1 MKEKELRLAL
11 VCYGG
16 VSLAVY
22 MHGVTKEVLKLV
34 RASKV
39 LHTVRD
45 RTERQATSYAAQT
58 QGEDR
63 ERDTEEVYFDLLREI
78 GREIDLR
85 ILVDVIA
92 GASAGGINGVMLA
105 RGIAH
110 DLPPDRLRSL
120 WLDRADVTDL
130 LAADRRARAWSK
142 WALRPLIWLAVKKP
156 LARLVPDQEMRDK
169 LSLFLRSRWFRPPFD
184 GTRMLDSM
192 YRGLAD
198 MGEPESDE
206 ASLMP
211 PGHRLDLI
219 VTVTDFHGYLQR
231 LPLHD
236 PLEVFEREHRHFF
249 RFRYRRSAEGRV
261 KSDFDADWLP
271 ALAFAARST
280 SSFPSAFPPA
290 NLRELDRYLRQ
301 REIEWPGRL
310 KFLHRAFARHREAGI
325 DPNRTA
331 FVDGSVLI
339 NKPFGEAIR
348 AIVGR
353 PAVREVDRRIVYIDP
368 HPSAPHRERRSELP
382 GFFSMLRGS
391 LSDIPRNEPIRD
403 DIAWVHEFNQRVG
416 RLKSILESVRPTIV
430 ELVTDVIGEGI
441 ERGPTFRDIAVWRDR
456 ANSRAAR
463 EAGFAYQ
470 GYIRL
475 KTLAVA
481 DAIRRLLV
489 DTASIGPS
497 SPGAAWIEREI
508 NAWLAGQGIVTAT
521 EAATETRPGEAPPWV
536 KFLLTFDVGFRV
548 RRLRFVVRALN
559 QLYSRIGEPFMA
571 GSTTEMLD
579 ELKRALYGVIER
591 LRRYA
596 TPDFLAQDTHD
607 RICALFAEANER
619 HYVGAGDLAGTLAAL
634 AAEIDLD
641 GINEATD
648 EIFGA
653 MVLNYMGPGA
663 RHELFTA
670 YIGFPFWDVMA
681 FSVSQWQDLGEFDEI
696 RIDRISPDDARM
708 LREGGTAATLKGI
721 GFAHFAAFFNR
732 RYREND
738 YLWGRLHAAERLI
751 DIAHDAAGR
760 PEIDVAALKRR
771 AFAAIL
777 EAETPHLLQ
786 IQALIAE
793 LKHDVEVMPA
803 TAQSQNQASP
813 SGE

>member
-34 RASKV
+34 RASRV
-39 LHTVRD
+39 LHNVRD
-45 RTERQATSYAAQT
+45 RTRRRTTSYAAET
-58 QGEDR
+58 RGEDR
-63 ERDTEEVYFDLLREI
+63 ERDTEEIYFDLLREI
-78 GREIDLR
+78 GRTIDLR
-85 ILVDVIA
+85 VLVDVIA

-105 RGIAH
+105 RAIAH
-110 DLPPDRLRSL
+110 DLPQDRLRTL

-142 WALRPLIWLAVKKP
+142 WMLRPLIWLAVKKP
-156 LARLVPDQEMRDK
+156 LARLVPDQEMQEK

-184 GTRMLDSM
+184 GMRMLDSM
-192 YRGLAD
+192 YRGLEE
-198 MGEPESDE
+198 MGEPASDD

-211 PGHRLDLI
+211 TGHRLDLL
-219 VTVTDFHGYLQR
+219 VTATDFHGYLQR

-236 PLEVFEREHRHFF
+236 PTEVFEREHRYLF
-249 RFRYRRSAEGRV
+249 RFRYRRHSDGTV
-261 KSDFDADWLP
+261 KTDFDTEGLP
-271 ALAFAARST
+271 GLAFAARAT
-280 SSFPSAFPPA
+280 SSFPGAFPPA
-290 NLRELDRYLRQ
+290 SLHELDRYLRD
-301 REIEWPGRL
+301 RGITWFSRHR
-310 KFLHRAFARHREAGI
+310 FVSRAFARHREAGI
-325 DPNRTA
+325 DPNRAA
-331 FVDGSVLI
+331 FIDGSVLI

-353 PAVREVDRRIVYIDP
+353 PAAREVDRRLVYIDP
-368 HPSAPHRERRSELP
+368 HPSSPQGERRPEPP

-403 DIAWVHEFNQRVG
+403 EIAWVNEFNQRVG

-430 ELVTDVIGEGI
+430 DHVREIIGDGI
-441 ERGPTFRDIAVWRDR
+441 ERGPTYRDIANWRDL
-456 ANSRAAR
+456 ANTRAAE

-470 GYIRL
+470 GYVRL
-475 KTLAVA
+475 KILTVA
-481 DAIRRLLV
+481 DALRRLLIE
-489 DTASIGPS
+489 TASIGAT
-497 SPGAAWIEREI
+497 SPGVAWIEREM
-508 NAWLAGQGIVTAT
+508 NAWLMQQGIVGP
-521 EAATETRPGEAPPWV
+521 EVAAGSSAPGAEPPWV
-536 KFLLTFDVGFRV
+536 RFLLTFDVGFRV

-559 QLYSRIGEPFMA
+559 QLYARLGDPLMA
-571 GSTTEMLD
+571 GATTEMLD
-579 ELKRALYGVIER
+579 ELKRALYSVIDR
-591 LRRYA
+591 LRRYT
-596 TPDFLAQDTHD
+596 TPDFLSRDTTD
-607 RICALFAEANER
+607 RIVSLFTEANER
-619 HYVGAGDLAGTLAAL
+619 HFVGAGDLAGTLDAI

-641 GINEATD
+641 GVNEATD
-648 EIFGA
+648 EIFGT

-708 LREGGTAATLKGI
+708 LRAGGTAATLKGI

-760 PEIDVAALKRR
+760 PEIDTARLKRR

-777 EAETPHLLQ
+777 AAETPHLLH
-786 IQALIAE
+786 IQDLIAE

-803 TAQSQNQASP
+803 SP
-813 SGE
+813 RAE

>member
-39 LHTVRD
+39 LHAVRD
-45 RTERQATSYAAQT
+45 RSSRQATSYAAET
-58 QGEDR
+58 RGEAR
-63 ERDTEEVYFDLLREI
+63 ERDTEEIYFDLLREI
-78 GREIDLR
+78 GQEIDLR

-130 LAADRRARAWSK
+130 LAPDRRARAWSK

-184 GTRMLDSM
+184 GMRMLDSM
-192 YRGLAD
+192 YRGLD
-198 MGEPESDE
+198 EMGEPESDE

-236 PLEVFEREHRHFF
+236 PIEVFEREHRHFF
-249 RFRYRRSAEGRV
+249 RFRYRRTSEGRV
-261 KSDFDADWLP
+261 KSDFGPDSLP
-271 ALAFAARST
+271 GLAFAARAT
-280 SSFPSAFPPA
+280 SSFPGAFPPA
-290 NLRELDRYLRQ
+290 NLREIERYLRE
-301 REIEWPGRL
+301 REIDWPGKL
-310 KFLHRAFARHREAGI
+310 KFIYRAFARQREAGL

-331 FVDGSVLI
+331 FVDGSVLV

-348 AIVGR
+348 AIIGR

-368 HPSAPHRERRSELP
+368 HPSAPHREPRPELP

-403 DIAWVHEFNQRVG
+403 DIAWVSDFNQRVA
-416 RLKSILESVRPTIV
+416 RLKSILDSVRPWIV
-430 ELVTDVIGEGI
+430 ELVGEVIGDGI
-441 ERGPTFRDIAVWRDR
+441 ERGPTFRDIAIWRDR
-456 ANSRAAR
+456 ANTRAAKD
-463 EAGFAYQ
+463 AGFAYQ
-470 GYIRL
+470 GYVRL
-475 KTLAVA
+475 KILTVA
-481 DAIRRLLV
+481 DAVRRLLI
-489 DTASIGPS
+489 DTASIGPN

-508 NAWLAGQGIVTAT
+508 NAWLIAEGIV
-521 EAATETRPGEAPPWV
+521 AANAASSETPPGKAPPWV
-536 KFLLTFDVGFRV
+536 RFLLTFDVGFRV

-559 QLYSRIGEPFMA
+559 QLYSRLGEPFMA
-571 GSTTEMLD
+571 GASTEMLD

-596 TPDFLAQDTHD
+596 TPDFLTRDTED
-607 RICALFAEANER
+607 RIRALFAEANER
-619 HYVGAGDLAGTLAAL
+619 HFVGPGDLAGTLAAVG
-634 AAEIDLD
+634 AEIDLD

-696 RIDRISPDDARM
+696 RIDRISPDDAQM
-708 LREGGTAATLKGI
+708 LRSGGTAATLKGI

-760 PEIDVAALKRR
+760 PEIDIAALKRR
-771 AFAAIL
+771 AFTAIL
-777 EAETPHLLQ
+777 DTETPHLLH
-786 IQALIAE
+786 IQDLIAE
-793 LKHDVEVMPA
+793 LKHDIEVMPA
-803 TAQSQNQASP
+803 TVPASP
-813 SGE
+813 LGG